1 MNSRASIANDNRRQR
16 EHSYLERIMGK
27 NALDARKAIICFQ
40 YTERIK
46 SELIIAANLL
56 GKIGELEGDEL
67 AGAEKLMLLL
77 LRALQGEVGMA
88 HSILGMRNFEDAGD
102 KVAEVAER
110 VRSREYLEA
119 TRRISEAIS
128 LITTGGQQATEVLK
142 EKGFL

>member
-1 MNSRASIANDNRRQR
+1 MRKNS
-16 EHSYLERIMGK
+16 
-27 NALDARKAIICFQ
+27 LDVRKALICFQ

-56 GKIGELEGDEL
+56 EEIGKLEGDEL
-67 AGAEKLMLLL
+67 AGAEKFMLSL
-77 LRALQGEVGMA
+77 LRALQGEVRIA
-88 HSILGMRNFEDAGD
+88 HSVLGMRNFEEASD

-119 TRRISEAIS
+119 TRHISETIS

-142 EKGFL
+142 EKGLL

>member
-1 MNSRASIANDNRRQR
+1 
-16 EHSYLERIMGK
+16 MGK
-27 NALDARKAIICFQ
+27 NSLDVRKAIICFQ

-46 SELIIAANLL
+46 SELIITANLL
-56 GKIGELEGDEL
+56 GKIGELESDEL
-67 AGAEKLMLLL
+67 AGAEKLILLL

-88 HSILGMRNFEDAGD
+88 HSILGMQNFEDAGD

>member
-1 MNSRASIANDNRRQR
+1 
-16 EHSYLERIMGK
+16 MGK
-27 NALDARKAIICFQ
+27 NSLDVRKAIICFQ

-67 AGAEKLMLLL
+67 AGAEKLMLSL
-77 LRALQGEVGMA
+77 LRALQGEVRIA
-88 HSILGMRNFEDAGD
+88 HNVLGMQNFEEASD

-110 VRSREYLEA
+110 VCSRQYLEA
-119 TRRISEAIS
+119 TKRISEAIS

-142 EKGFL
+142 EKDLL

>member
-1 MNSRASIANDNRRQR
+1 
-16 EHSYLERIMGK
+16 MGK
-27 NALDARKAIICFQ
+27 NSFDARKATICFQ

-56 GKIGELEGDEL
+56 GEISNLEGDEL
-67 AGAEKLMLLL
+67 AGAEKLMLSF
-77 LRALQGEVGMA
+77 LRMLQGEVRIA
-88 HSILGMRNFEDAGD
+88 YNVLGMRNFEEASD

-128 LITTGGQQATEVLK
+128 FITTGGQQATEVLK
-142 EKGFL
+142 EKGLL

>member
-1 MNSRASIANDNRRQR
+1 
-16 EHSYLERIMGK
+16 MGK
-27 NALDARKAIICFQ
+27 NSLDVRKAIICFQ

-56 GKIGELEGDEL
+56 GEIGELKGDEL
-67 AGAEKLMLLL
+67 VGAEKLMLSL
-77 LRALQGEVGMA
+77 LRALQGEVRIA
-88 HSILGMRNFEDAGD
+88 HNVLRMQNLEEADD
-102 KVAEVAER
+102 KVAEVAEK
-110 VRSREYLEA
+110 VRSREYPEA